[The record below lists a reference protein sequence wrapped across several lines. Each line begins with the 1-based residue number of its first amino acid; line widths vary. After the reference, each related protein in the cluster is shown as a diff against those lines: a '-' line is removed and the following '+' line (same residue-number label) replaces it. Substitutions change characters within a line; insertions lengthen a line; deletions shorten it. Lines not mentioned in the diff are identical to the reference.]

1 MGIFVSLI
9 IIFILCVVA
18 AILFFKDYK
27 EEWTILSMT
36 MATMVFVLI
45 IVCVF
50 YLWDN
55 TVLSN
60 HYTLMATYEYLWTHP
75 EEVDRIIEFNS
86 NIWMAQTHNSW
97 WFRDLLVD
105 DYYINFR
112 GIPLY
117 VESNP

>member
-1 MGIFVSLI
+1 MGIFISLI
-9 IIFILCVVA
+9 IIFILCIIAGFLFYQDENEGLALLSIIVA
-18 AILFFKDYK
+18 AITFLL
-27 EEWTILSMT
+27 ILICI
-36 MATMVFVLI
+36 F
-45 IVCVF
+45 C
-50 YLWDN
+50 LWDN
-55 TVLSN
+55 TIASN

-112 GIPLY
+112 GIPIY